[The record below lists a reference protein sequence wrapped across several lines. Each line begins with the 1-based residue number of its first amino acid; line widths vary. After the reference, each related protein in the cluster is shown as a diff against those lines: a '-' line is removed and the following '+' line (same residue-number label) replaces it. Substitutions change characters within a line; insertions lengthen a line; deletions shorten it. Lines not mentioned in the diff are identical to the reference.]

1 MWESHQTPEKGSR
14 NEYLTQK
21 CIALWYSICTF
32 YCIHIRRYF
41 WVYNGFWNAISSI
54 NSQCVIY
61 KCDNLSKNTRNVFA
75 IIINTEMH
83 CLVNS
88 IQCVPF
94 IVFINVKEY
103 RRGNQKWTIY
113 RHWQHRVNKHEGKQC
128 KNTTLDVLDT
138 TIRKQ
143 TQIT

>member
-1 MWESHQTPEKGSR
+1 MWESHQKPAKGWR

-21 CIALWYSICTF
+21 YIALWYSICTF
-32 YCIHIRRYF
+32 YSIHIRRYF
-41 WVYNGFWNAISSI
+41 WVYNGFWNATSII
-54 NSQCVIY
+54 NSQYVIY

-75 IIINTEMH
+75 IILNTKMH

-88 IQCVPF
+88 IQCVSF
-94 IVFINVKEY
+94 IVFINVREY
-103 RRGNQKWTIY
+103 RRGNRKWTIY
-113 RHWQHRVNKHEGKQC
+113 RHWQHRVNNHEEKQS
-128 KNTTLDVLDT
+128 KNTILYVLDT